1 MKIANTLLWVLFL
14 AVIFLLAGCTGIDR
28 AKQETIEEHSSG
40 RVERHDVLYTCS
52 CGQNRNCKTVST
64 KPGKCDCGRPLKW
77 SLVLKIEKT
86 MLSFANAEK
95 DAAVTELIHNTLAGA
110 PVVS

>member
-1 MKIANTLLWVLFL
+1 MRIANVLPGAL
-14 AVIFLLAGCTGIDR
+14 LLALVITLARCSGIDR

-40 RVERHDVLYTCS
+40 RVERHGVLYTCS
-52 CGQNRNCKTVST
+52 CGQNCNCKSVST

-77 SLVLKIEKT
+77 SHVLKIEKT
-86 MLSFANAEK
+86 MLSFANAVK
-95 DAAVTELIHNTLAGA
+95 DTAVTELIHNTLAGA